1 MSEAAD
7 FGRLGRETWTVEQ
20 GRDVD
25 ARVRAER
32 LEIARELHDVVASGF
47 SMVSLQAA
55 VGAHTLAAG
64 RPEGTVDALAEIRR
78 VSSEALNELRKILVI
93 LRAADSNAADGAPGT
108 ARIGTLV
115 TMATNAGVPTRL
127 TVSGRRRLLP
137 ADVDLAAYRIV
148 QESLTNV
155 LRHAEA
161 ASAAVLLVYDDDRV
175 VVEVE
180 DDGVAGPAASTPNF
194 GILGMRERAAALGGE
209 LDVGPRPGGGFRVHA
224 SLPLRGAR

>member
-7 FGRLGRETWTVEQ
+7 FGRLGRGTLTVEQ

-32 LEIARELHDVVASGF
+32 LQIARELHDVVASGF

-55 VGAHTLAAG
+55 VGAHTLSAG
-64 RPEGTVDALAEIRR
+64 RPEGTLDALAEIRR
-78 VSSEALNELRKILVI
+78 VSSEALGELRKILVI
-93 LRAADSNAADGAPGT
+93 LRAAESDGSDSAPGT
-108 ARIGTLV
+108 ARIGALA
-115 TMATNAGVPTRL
+115 TMTTNAGVPTRL
-127 TVSGRRRLLP
+127 SVSGRRRLLP

-161 ASAAVLLVYDDDRV
+161 ASASVLLVYDDDRV
-175 VVEVE
+175 IVQVT
-180 DDGVAGPAASTPNF
+180 DDGVAGAAVSTPSF

-209 LDVGPRPGGGFRVHA
+209 LDVGPRPEGGFRVRA
-224 SLPLRGAR
+224 TLPLRGAR